1 LKTSPLDAGSRRA
14 EPRVV
19 VLPQARGKKWQ
30 TRRGRSTPAPRL
42 PKHGDREMVNWNGP
56 AVALRQQLGQVGLW
70 VPGLATGGLSGAGD
84 VARRAE
90 ELGVSAIWVGG
101 GNASSKALD
110 ERAAMLDA
118 TEHLVVATG
127 IASIWAWGPLQLNE
141 RAAAIDRAHPGR
153 FVLGLGVAH
162 APSVQA
168 LGQEYQRPVAK
179 MRAFLDDLDRAA
191 GGAAPPTRVLAALGP
206 SMLALARD
214 RSAGAHPY
222 LVTPEHTST
231 ARRILGPTPVLAP
244 EQAVVVNGDATEA
257 RAIARDY
264 LATYLTLS
272 NYLSSFRRLGFEESD
287 FVGAGSDR
295 LVDALVPWGDAAMVA
310 TRVQAHFDAGADHV
324 CIQPLADGRAMDFD
338 GLAGVLGVLRQ

>member
-1 LKTSPLDAGSRRA
+1 
-14 EPRVV
+14 
-19 VLPQARGKKWQ
+19 
-30 TRRGRSTPAPRL
+30 
-42 PKHGDREMVNWNGP
+42 MVNWSGP
-56 AVALRQQLGQVGLW
+56 AVALRERLGRVGLW
-70 VPGLATGGLSGAGD
+70 VPGLATGGSSGAGD

-90 ELGVSAIWVGG
+90 QLGVSALWVGG
-101 GNASSKALD
+101 GNPSPKALD

-127 IASIWAWGPLQLNE
+127 IASIWAWGPEQLNE
-141 RAAAIDRAHPGR
+141 RAAAIDQAHPGR

-168 LGQEYQRPVAK
+168 LGHEYQRPVAK
-179 MRAFLDDLDRAA
+179 MRTFLDGLDRAA
-191 GGAAPPTRVLAALGP
+191 GDSAPPTRVLAALGP

-244 EQAVVVNGDATEA
+244 EQAVVVNGDTAEA
-257 RAIARDY
+257 RHVARDY

-272 NYLSSFRRLGFEESD
+272 NYLSNFRRLGFEESD
-287 FVGAGSDR
+287 FAGGGSDR
-295 LVDALVPWGDAAMVA
+295 LVDALVPWGDAGTVA
-310 TRVQAHFDAGADHV
+310 KRVQAHFDAGADHV
-324 CIQPLADGRAMDFD
+324 CIQPLGEGRSMDFD
-338 GLAGVLGVLRQ
+338 GVASLLDALSQ